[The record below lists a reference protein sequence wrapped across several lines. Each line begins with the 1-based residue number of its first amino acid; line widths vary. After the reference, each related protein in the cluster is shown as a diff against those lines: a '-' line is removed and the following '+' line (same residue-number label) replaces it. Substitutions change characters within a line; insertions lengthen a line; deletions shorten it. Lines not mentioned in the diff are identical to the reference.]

1 MIPPADA
8 TVRQT
13 VRVTC
18 APGLISPLVEELE
31 ALGHTVEE
39 TWTTGA
45 VVQASLTECMRLNLC
60 LRTANAVLYE
70 LREFRCDSP
79 DDLYREARGVAWET
93 YIPVDGYVSVISH
106 VDHPSID
113 NSMFP
118 NLKLKDA
125 IVDRFME
132 LCSRRP
138 DSGPDR
144 HRIVVNLF
152 WKHRTARLFLNTSG
166 RKLADRTY
174 RKMPHAAPM
183 QETLAA
189 AVVMATG
196 YDGSQSLVLPM
207 CGSGTLAI
215 EAALIGTHRAPGMVR
230 DNYALQ
236 HLRTYDA
243 DAWRALRRDL
253 RKQAGD
259 LSQPI
264 RATDIDPR
272 AIEAARQNART
283 AGVEHLIEFGVC
295 DLDDSPAPNEG
306 GILIVNPGYGKRLG
320 DAEELQPLYKRIG
333 DFLKQRCAGSR
344 GFVFTG
350 NMELAKHVGLR
361 TSRRQTFYNAD
372 IECRLLAYEIY
383 AGTRKSRDDA
393 AD

>member
-1 MIPPADA
+1 
-8 TVRQT
+8 
-13 VRVTC
+13 
-18 APGLISPLVEELE
+18 
-31 ALGHTVEE
+31 
-39 TWTTGA
+39 
-45 VVQASLTECMRLNLC
+45 
-60 LRTANAVLYE
+60 
-70 LREFRCDSP
+70 
-79 DDLYREARGVAWET
+79 
-93 YIPVDGYVSVISH
+93 
-106 VDHPSID
+106 
-113 NSMFP
+113 
-118 NLKLKDA
+118 
-125 IVDRFME
+125 
-132 LCSRRP
+132 
-138 DSGPDR
+138 
-144 HRIVVNLF
+144 
-152 WKHRTARLFLNTSG
+152 
-166 RKLADRTY
+166 
-174 RKMPHAAPM
+174 
-183 QETLAA
+183 
-189 AVVMATG
+189 
-196 YDGSQSLVLPM
+196 
-207 CGSGTLAI
+207 
-215 EAALIGTHRAPGMVR
+215 MVR

-295 DLDDSPAPNEG
+295 DLDDSPAPDEG

-372 IECRLLAYEIY
+372 IEGRLPAYEIY